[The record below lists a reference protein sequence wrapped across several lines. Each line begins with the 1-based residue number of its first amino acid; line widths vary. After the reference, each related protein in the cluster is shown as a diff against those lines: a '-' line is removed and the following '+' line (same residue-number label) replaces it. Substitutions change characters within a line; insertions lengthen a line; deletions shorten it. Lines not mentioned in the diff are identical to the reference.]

1 MLIRFCLFASIVFFT
16 GACAPNPVSLPAD
29 GAAARAEQPAP
40 SGADEAQVEDGELQ
54 SPASFET
61 YMPWDPARDGVETTP
76 SGLQYIVVSRGPAGG
91 ARPSA
96 TDFVSVHYEGRR
108 TTGETFDSSYARGMP
123 AEFRLD
129 QVIPGW
135 TEGVQLMREG
145 DEFLFFIPNALA
157 YGDRDVGPVIRAGDD
172 LLFHVAL
179 LEVSQP
185 PSADAEAWNT
195 YFPWKS
201 DHPDVRRTGSGLEYV
216 ILESGPAEIAPP
228 RPEEFVAVNFEARLA
243 ESGEIVGSTFE
254 MGQPEVF
261 PAGAVIPG
269 WSEALSLMRP
279 GDRWMLFLPAAL
291 AFGDEGGGPI
301 PPGSDIVFEYELLD
315 IMR

>member
-1 MLIRFCLFASIVFFT
+1 V
-16 GACAPNPVSLPAD
+16 
-29 GAAARAEQPAP
+29 Q
-40 SGADEAQVEDGELQ
+40 
-54 SPASFET
+54 
-61 YMPWDPARDGVETTP
+61 TTP
-76 SGLQYIVVSRGPAGG
+76 SGLQYVVISRGPAGG
-91 ARPSA
+91 AQPA
-96 TDFVSVHYEGRR
+96 QTDYVSVHYEGRR
-108 TTGETFDSSYARGMP
+108 TTGETFDSSYERGMP

-157 YGDRDVGPVIRAGDD
+157 YGNRDVGPVIRAGDN

-179 LEVSQP
+179 LGVSQP
-185 PSADAEAWNT
+185 PSADAAAWET
-195 YFPWKS
+195 YFPWKP

-216 ILESGPAEIAPP
+216 ILESGPAAIAPP
-228 RPEEFVAVNFEARLA
+228 QPEEFVAVNFEARLA
-243 ESGEIVGSTFE
+243 ASGEIVGSTFE

-279 GDRWMLFLPAAL
+279 GDRWMLFVPADL

-301 PPGSDIVFEYELLD
+301 PPGADIVFEYELLD